1 MLYYKYMKKTH
12 EYKNY
17 EEYVNYQLEKTND
30 KMKQKKWLGPEWQLK
45 IDIFTDLF
53 KSNIELINDK
63 KSGLC
68 LGSRTGQEVVAFQNL
83 GVKEVIVIDL
93 HEFKPYTV
101 KGDIHSFDF
110 ENETFDLEFTNI
122 FDHSLYPEKFSSE
135 IFRTLKKG
143 GIFILHVQTRKGD
156 KYTEVEIKDIEEIEK
171 LFQPLK
177 LIKKNNISK
186 KSKLIAMDVEFI
198 FIKQ

>member
-1 MLYYKYMKKTH
+1 MKKTH

-30 KMKQKKWLGPEWQLK
+30 KVRQKKWLGPEWQLK

-83 GVKEVIVIDL
+83 GVKEVIGIDL

-101 KGDIHSFDF
+101 KGDIHNLDF

-135 IFRTLKKG
+135 ICRTLKKG

-156 KYTEVEIKDIEEIEK
+156 KYTEVEIKDLQEIEK

-186 KSKLIAMDVEFI
+186 RSKLIAMDVEFI
-198 FIKQ
+198 FIKE